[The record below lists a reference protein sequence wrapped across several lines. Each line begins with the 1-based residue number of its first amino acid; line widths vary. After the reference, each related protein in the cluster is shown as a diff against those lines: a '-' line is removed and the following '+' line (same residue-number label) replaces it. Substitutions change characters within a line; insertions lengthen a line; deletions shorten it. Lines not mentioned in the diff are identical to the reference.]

1 MSGSNSSIPGASADQ
16 PLGAEPAPPLAEP
29 LSFSVHSLPVPGR
42 AHAGVSHGRL
52 KMLLVLLVCAAPVIA
67 SYLTYYVIR
76 PQGRS
81 LHGELIDPQR
91 PMPSAQTLP
100 LTDAQGAAVLPT
112 TLKGQW
118 LLVVVGGGDCDA
130 VCERQLYLQRQLREA
145 LGKNKDRL
153 ERVWLV
159 DDGRPVRESLR
170 PALEGARVLNVPRSA
185 LAAWLEPAAGQALG
199 AHFYVVDPMGHWM
212 MRFPAPSEP
221 TAVKRDLEK
230 LLRASSS
237 WDEPGR

>member
-1 MSGSNSSIPGASADQ
+1 MR
-16 PLGAEPAPPLAEP
+16 AEPPHAPAEP
-29 LSFSVHSLPVPGR
+29 LNFSVHSLPAPGLPQ
-42 AHAGVSHGRL
+42 ATVAHGRL

-81 LHGELIDPQR
+81 IHGELIDPQR

-100 LTDAQGAAVLPT
+100 LTDALGRPVLPAA
-112 TLKGQW
+112 LKGQW

-145 LGKNKDRL
+145 LGKNKDRID
-153 ERVWLV
+153 RVWLV

-170 PALEGARVLNVPRSA
+170 PALEEATVLSAPRPA
-185 LAAWLEPAAGQALG
+185 LAAWLEPAAGQSLG
-199 AHFYVVDPMGHWM
+199 AHFYVIDPMGHWM
-212 MRFPAPSEP
+212 MRFPAPSDP
-221 TAVKRDLEK
+221 AAVKRDLEK